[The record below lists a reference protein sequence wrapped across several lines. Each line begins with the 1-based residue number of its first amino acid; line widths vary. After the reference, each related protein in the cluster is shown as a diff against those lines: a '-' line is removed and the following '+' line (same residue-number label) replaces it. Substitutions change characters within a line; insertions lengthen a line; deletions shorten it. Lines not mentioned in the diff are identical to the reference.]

1 MRTVTTIYMTC
12 LVLLI
17 VCCSSARKIEKMQME
32 STLMEHN
39 TIVST
44 IAFSDSLLNF
54 MEIEMDSVELISA
67 YDSIGDGRQLIVKA
81 RKIRSKKAARATR
94 NSCVVHAVRDSSLVE
109 RKLLSEVHEGTGKGQ
124 DKEYPWW
131 LLLIVAMVLICLL
144 YRFLGR
150 GGKG

>member
-1 MRTVTTIYMTC
+1 MRTLTSIYMTC
-12 LVLLI
+12 LVLLLA
-17 VCCSSARKIEKMQME
+17 CCSSVRKIENMQME

-44 IAFSDSLLNF
+44 IAFRDSLLNF

-67 YDSIGDGRQLIVKA
+67 YDSISDGRQLIVTA

-94 NSCVVHAVRDSSLVE
+94 NSCVVHAVRDSCLEE
-109 RKLLSEVHEGTGKGQ
+109 RKVLSEVNEGTGKGQ

-131 LLLIVAMVLICLL
+131 LLLIIVMVLICLL
-144 YRFLGR
+144 YRFLGS

>member
-12 LVLLI
+12 LVLLL
-17 VCCSSARKIEKMQME
+17 VCCSSANKLENMQME
-32 STLMEHN
+32 SSKMEHN
-39 TIVST
+39 TMVST
-44 IAFSDSLLNF
+44 ITVSDSLLAF

-67 YDSIGDGRQLIVKA
+67 YDSMGDGRLIIVKA

-94 NSCVVHAVRDSSLVE
+94 NSCVVHAVRDSCLEE
-109 RKLLSEVHEGTGKGQ
+109 RKVLSEVNEGTGNGQ

-131 LLLIVAMVLICLL
+131 LLLIVAMILICLL
-144 YRFLGR
+144 YRFRGR

>member
-12 LVLLI
+12 LVLLL
-17 VCCSSARKIEKMQME
+17 VCCSSANKLENMQME
-32 STLMEHN
+32 SNKMEHN
-39 TIVST
+39 TMVST
-44 IAFSDSLLNF
+44 ITVSDSLLAF

-67 YDSIGDGRQLIVKA
+67 YDSMGDGRLIIVKA

-94 NSCVVHAVRDSSLVE
+94 NSCIVHAVRDSCLEE
-109 RKLLSEVHEGTGKGQ
+109 RKVLSEVHEGTGKGR

-131 LLLIVAMVLICLL
+131 LLLIIVMVVICLL
-144 YRFLGR
+144 YLFGRR

>member
-1 MRTVTTIYMTC
+1 MTC

-17 VCCSSARKIEKMQME
+17 VCCSSTNKLENMQME
-32 STLMEHN
+32 SSKMEHN
-39 TIVST
+39 TMVST

-94 NSCVVHAVRDSSLVE
+94 NSCVVHAVRDSCLEE
-109 RKLLSEVHEGTGKGQ
+109 RKVLSEVNEGTGKGQ
-124 DKEYPWW
+124 DKECPWW
-131 LLLIVAMVLICLL
+131 FLLIIVIVVVCLL

-150 GGKG
+150 DG

>member
-1 MRTVTTIYMTC
+1 MTC
-12 LVLLI
+12 LVLLL
-17 VCCSSARKIEKMQME
+17 VCCSSVRKLENMQME
-32 STLMEHN
+32 STLKEHN

-67 YDSIGDGRQLIVKA
+67 YDSISDGRQLIVTA

-94 NSCVVHAVRDSSLVE
+94 NSCVVHAVRDSCLEE
-109 RKLLSEVHEGTGKGQ
+109 RKVLSEVNEGTGKGR

-131 LLLIVAMVLICLL
+131 LLLFIVIVVVCLL

-150 GGKG
+150 DG

>member
-1 MRTVTTIYMTC
+1 MTC
-12 LVLLI
+12 LVLLL
-17 VCCSSARKIEKMQME
+17 VCCSSVRKIENMQME

-67 YDSIGDGRQLIVKA
+67 YDSISDGRQLIVTA

-94 NSCVVHAVRDSSLVE
+94 NSCVVHAVRDSCLEE
-109 RKLLSEVHEGTGKGQ
+109 RKVLSEVNEGTGKGR

-131 LLLIVAMVLICLL
+131 LLLIIVMVLICLL
-144 YRFLGR
+144 YRFFR
-150 GGKG
+150 EWR

>member
-1 MRTVTTIYMTC
+1 MTC

-17 VCCSSARKIEKMQME
+17 VCCSSVRKIENMQME
-32 STLMEHN
+32 SNKMEHN
-39 TIVST
+39 TMVST
-44 IAFSDSLLNF
+44 ITVSDSLLAF

-67 YDSIGDGRQLIVKA
+67 YDSIGDGRLIIVKA

-94 NSCVVHAVRDSSLVE
+94 NSCVVHAVRDSCFEE
-109 RKLLSEVHEGTGKGQ
+109 RKLLSEVTEGTGKGR

-144 YRFLGR
+144 YRFRGC
-150 GGKG
+150 GGKS

>member
-1 MRTVTTIYMTC
+1 MRTLTSIYMTC
-12 LVLLI
+12 LVLLL
-17 VCCSSARKIEKMQME
+17 VCCSSVRKLENMQME
-32 STLMEHN
+32 STLKEHN

-67 YDSIGDGRQLIVKA
+67 YDSISDGRQLIVTA

-94 NSCVVHAVRDSSLVE
+94 NSCVVHAVRDSCLEE
-109 RKLLSEVHEGTGKGQ
+109 RKSLSEVNKGTGKGR

-131 LLLIVAMVLICLL
+131 FLLIIVMVLICLL
-144 YRFLGR
+144 YRFRGR

>member
-12 LVLLI
+12 LVLLL
-17 VCCSSARKIEKMQME
+17 VCCSSANKLENMQME
-32 STLMEHN
+32 SNKMEHN
-39 TIVST
+39 TMVST
-44 IAFSDSLLNF
+44 ITVSDSLLAF

-67 YDSIGDGRQLIVKA
+67 YDSIGDGRLIIVKA

-94 NSCVVHAVRDSSLVE
+94 NSCVVHAVRDSCFEE
-109 RKLLSEVHEGTGKGQ
+109 RKLLSEVTEGTGKGQ

-144 YRFLGR
+144 YRFRGR
-150 GGKG
+150 GGKS

>member
-17 VCCSSARKIEKMQME
+17 VCCSSVRKLENMQME

-39 TIVST
+39 TMVST
-44 IAFSDSLLNF
+44 ITVSDSLLAF

-67 YDSIGDGRQLIVKA
+67 YDSMGDGRLHILTA

-109 RKLLSEVHEGTGKGQ
+109 RKSLSEVNEGTGKRQ

-131 LLLIVAMVLICLL
+131 LLLIIVMVLICLL
-144 YRFLGR
+144 YRFLGS

>member
-1 MRTVTTIYMTC
+1 MTC

-17 VCCSSARKIEKMQME
+17 VCCSSTNKLENMQME
-32 STLMEHN
+32 SSKMEHN
-39 TIVST
+39 TMVST

-67 YDSIGDGRQLIVKA
+67 YDSIGDGRLLIVKA

-94 NSCVVHAVRDSSLVE
+94 NSCIVHAVRDSCLEE
-109 RKLLSEVHEGTGKGQ
+109 RKLLSEVTEGTGKGR

-131 LLLIVAMVLICLL
+131 LLLIVAMVVICLL
-144 YRFLGR
+144 YRFLGS
-150 GGKG
+150 GG

>member
-1 MRTVTTIYMTC
+1 MTC

-17 VCCSSARKIEKMQME
+17 VCCSSVRKIENMQME
-32 STLMEHN
+32 SNKMEHN
-39 TIVST
+39 TMVST
-44 IAFSDSLLNF
+44 ITVSDSLLAF

-67 YDSIGDGRQLIVKA
+67 YDSIGDGRLIIVKA

-94 NSCVVHAVRDSSLVE
+94 NSCVVHAVRDSCFEE
-109 RKLLSEVHEGTGKGQ
+109 RKLLSEVTEGTGKGQ

-144 YRFLGR
+144 YRFRGR

>member
-12 LVLLI
+12 LVLLL
-17 VCCSSARKIEKMQME
+17 VCCSSANKLQNMQME
-32 STLMEHN
+32 SSKMEHN

-67 YDSIGDGRQLIVKA
+67 YDSIGDGRLLIVTA
-81 RKIRSKKAARATR
+81 RKVRSKKAARATR
-94 NSCVVHAVRDSSLVE
+94 NSCVVHAVRDSCLEE
-109 RKLLSEVHEGTGKGQ
+109 RKSLSEVNKSIGKGR

-131 LLLIVAMVLICLL
+131 LLLIIVMVLICLL
-144 YRFLGR
+144 YRFLGS

>member
-12 LVLLI
+12 LVLLL

-67 YDSIGDGRQLIVKA
+67 YDSIDDGRLLIVTA
-81 RKIRSKKAARATR
+81 RKVRSKKAARATR
-94 NSCVVHAVRDSSLVE
+94 NSCVVHAVRDSCLEE
-109 RKLLSEVHEGTGKGQ
+109 RKVLSEVNEGTGKGR

-131 LLLIVAMVLICLL
+131 LLLIIVMVLICLL
-144 YRFLGR
+144 YRFRGR

>member
-1 MRTVTTIYMTC
+1 MTC

-17 VCCSSARKIEKMQME
+17 VCCSSANKLENMQME
-32 STLMEHN
+32 SSKMEHN

-67 YDSIGDGRQLIVKA
+67 YDSMGDGRLLIVKA

-94 NSCVVHAVRDSSLVE
+94 NSCVVHAVRDSCLEE
-109 RKLLSEVHEGTGKGQ
+109 RKVLSEVNEGTGKGQ
-124 DKEYPWW
+124 DKECPWW
-131 LLLIVAMVLICLL
+131 FLLIIVMVVICLL
-144 YRFLGR
+144 YRFRRR
-150 GGKG
+150 GVKV

>member
-17 VCCSSARKIEKMQME
+17 VCCSSVRKIENMQME
-32 STLMEHN
+32 SNKMEHN
-39 TIVST
+39 TMVST
-44 IAFSDSLLNF
+44 ITVSDSLLAF

-67 YDSIGDGRQLIVKA
+67 YDSIGDGRLIIVKA

-94 NSCVVHAVRDSSLVE
+94 NSCVVHAVRDSCFEE
-109 RKLLSEVHEGTGKGQ
+109 RKLLSEVTEGTGKGQ

-144 YRFLGR
+144 YRFRGR

>member
-12 LVLLI
+12 LVLLL
-17 VCCSSARKIEKMQME
+17 VCCSSANKLENMQME
-32 STLMEHN
+32 SNKMEHN
-39 TIVST
+39 TMVSAIT
-44 IAFSDSLLNF
+44 VSDSLLAF

-67 YDSIGDGRQLIVKA
+67 YDSMGDGRLIIVKA
-81 RKIRSKKAARATR
+81 RKIRSKKAAQATR
-94 NSCVVHAVRDSSLVE
+94 NSCIVHAVRDSCFEE
-109 RKLLSEVHEGTGKGQ
+109 RKVLSEVTEGTGTGR

-131 LLLIVAMVLICLL
+131 LLLIVAMILICLL

>member
-1 MRTVTTIYMTC
+1 MTC

-17 VCCSSARKIEKMQME
+17 VCCSSTNKLENMQME
-32 STLMEHN
+32 SSKMEHN
-39 TIVST
+39 TMVST

-94 NSCVVHAVRDSSLVE
+94 NSCVVHAVRDSCLEE
-109 RKLLSEVHEGTGKGQ
+109 RKVLSEVNEGTGKGQ
-124 DKEYPWW
+124 DKECPWW
-131 LLLIVAMVLICLL
+131 FLLIIVMVVICLL
-144 YRFLGR
+144 YRFRRR
-150 GGKG
+150 GVKV

>member
-1 MRTVTTIYMTC
+1 MRTVTNIYMTC
-12 LVLLI
+12 LVLLL
-17 VCCSSARKIEKMQME
+17 VCCSSVRKIENMQME

-67 YDSIGDGRQLIVKA
+67 YDSIGDGRQLIVTA

-94 NSCVVHAVRDSSLVE
+94 NSCVVHAVRDSCLEE
-109 RKLLSEVHEGTGKGQ
+109 RKSLSEVNESFGKGQ

-131 LLLIVAMVLICLL
+131 FLLIVAMVVIFLL
-144 YRFLGR
+144 YRFRRHGV
-150 GGKG
+150 KV

>member
-1 MRTVTTIYMTC
+1 MTC

-17 VCCSSARKIEKMQME
+17 VCCSSTNKLENMQME
-32 STLMEHN
+32 SSKMEHN
-39 TIVST
+39 TMVST
-44 IAFSDSLLNF
+44 IAFSDSLLAF

-94 NSCVVHAVRDSSLVE
+94 NSCVVHAVRDSCLEE
-109 RKLLSEVHEGTGKGQ
+109 RKVLSEVNEGTGKGQ
-124 DKEYPWW
+124 DKECPWW
-131 LLLIVAMVLICLL
+131 FLLIIVIVVVCLL

-150 GGKG
+150 DG

>member
-1 MRTVTTIYMTC
+1 
-12 LVLLI
+12 
-17 VCCSSARKIEKMQME
+17 
-32 STLMEHN
+32 MEHN

>member
-12 LVLLI
+12 LVLLL
-17 VCCSSARKIEKMQME
+17 VCCSSVRKLENMQME

-67 YDSIGDGRQLIVKA
+67 YDSIGDGRLLIVTASKV
-81 RKIRSKKAARATR
+81 RSKKAARATR
-94 NSCVVHAVRDSSLVE
+94 NSCVVHAVRDSSLEE
-109 RKLLSEVHEGTGKGQ
+109 RKLLSEVHEGTGKGR
-124 DKEYPWW
+124 DKECLCW
-131 LLLIVAMVLICLL
+131 LLLIVAMVVICLL
-144 YRFLGR
+144 YRFRGR

>member
-1 MRTVTTIYMTC
+1 MRTVTNIYMTC
-12 LVLLI
+12 LVLLL
-17 VCCSSARKIEKMQME
+17 VCCSSVRKIENMQME

-67 YDSIGDGRQLIVKA
+67 YDSISDGRQLIVTA

-94 NSCVVHAVRDSSLVE
+94 NSCVVHAVRDSCLEE
-109 RKLLSEVHEGTGKGQ
+109 RKVLSEVNEGTGKGR

-131 LLLIVAMVLICLL
+131 LLLIIVMVLICLL
-144 YRFLGR
+144 YRFFR
-150 GGKG
+150 EWR

>member
-12 LVLLI
+12 LVLLL
-17 VCCSSARKIEKMQME
+17 VCCSSANKLENMQME
-32 STLMEHN
+32 SSKMEHN

-67 YDSIGDGRQLIVKA
+67 YDSIDDGRLLIVTA

-94 NSCVVHAVRDSSLVE
+94 NSCVVHAVRDSCLEE
-109 RKLLSEVHEGTGKGQ
+109 RKVLSEVTEGTGKGQ
-124 DKEYPWW
+124 DKECLC
-131 LLLIVAMVLICLL
+131 LLLLFIVIVVCLL
-144 YRFLGR
+144 YRFLGS

>member
-12 LVLLI
+12 LVLLL
-17 VCCSSARKIEKMQME
+17 VCCSSVRKLENMQME
-32 STLMEHN
+32 SNKMEHN
-39 TIVST
+39 TMVST
-44 IAFSDSLLNF
+44 ITVSDSLLAF

-81 RKIRSKKAARATR
+81 RKIRSKKATRVTR

-131 LLLIVAMVLICLL
+131 FLLIIVMVLICLL
-144 YRFLGR
+144 YRFLGS

>member
-1 MRTVTTIYMTC
+1 MRTLTSIYMTC
-12 LVLLI
+12 LVLLL
-17 VCCSSARKIEKMQME
+17 VCCSSVRKLENMQME
-32 STLMEHN
+32 SNKMEHN
-39 TIVST
+39 TMVST
-44 IAFSDSLLNF
+44 ITVSDSLLAF

-67 YDSIGDGRQLIVKA
+67 YDSMGDGRLHILTA

-109 RKLLSEVHEGTGKGQ
+109 RKSLSEVNEGTGKRQ

-131 LLLIVAMVLICLL
+131 LLLIIVMVLICLL
-144 YRFLGR
+144 YRFLGS